1 MYNNSE
7 IAQKIKDITKKKGI
21 SLKHLLDDCN
31 LNINYISEF
40 SKGKDITG
48 NNLFIIAEYLDV
60 SIDYLLGRTDQPN
73 GYYNKQV
80 NSNNSNS
87 YIIGDNNN
95 NTGNE
100 VNNNSLNGLD
110 KNMQEIVDSMKDFSI
125 LEQAEIITKI
135 NEIKSR
141 R

>member
-1 MYNNSE
+1 MENMLNECSLGVNAIRQINGIKGMASFSLAK
-7 IAQKIKDITKKKGI
+7 IAD
-21 SLKHLLDDCN
+21 
-31 LNINYISEF
+31 
-40 SKGKDITG
+40 
-48 NNLFIIAEYLDV
+48 YLDV
-60 SIDYLLGRTDQPN
+60 SVDYLLGRTDQPN

-141 R
+141 RKIHEKFQQQKLNNNQ

>member
-1 MYNNSE
+1 MYNNGE
-7 IAQKIKDITKKKGI
+7 IAQKIKDATKKKGI
-21 SLKHLLDDCN
+21 PLKRLLDDCN

-48 NNLFIIAEYLDV
+48 NNLFVIAEYLGV
-60 SIDYLLGRTDQPN
+60 SIDYLLGRTDSPN
-73 GYYNKQV
+73 GYYNTQV

-87 YIIGDNNN
+87 YVIGDNNN
-95 NTGNE
+95 NTGND
-100 VNNNSLNGLD
+100 VNNNSSNGLD

-135 NEIKSR
+135 NEIKNR